1 VKKLPSTSLILSL
14 FIFTIIMLP
23 SFFLKEEPALFVARS
38 SWSLIIAS
46 SAYLIF
52 SKGEISKYRAILFVI
67 LAWAFL
73 FQFKFKAPQF
83 QETPYCHIAIVGTF
97 LNFMHSQYLSLV
109 GGRWHIFGV
118 LSLGFLW
125 LAVTLIL
132 GQAWCSWACFYG
144 GFDDG
149 FSKIIKKPLLKF
161 KLPNKLR
168 DFPIAFTI
176 FIILISFTA
185 AVPIFCIWV
194 CPLKTTTQFFDAD
207 VFIRYIQTAIFL
219 FVTAFFLVI
228 LPLVIKKRTF
238 CSFLC
243 PFGAWQSIFGSVN
256 PFRVSIDANKCIK
269 CKACIEK
276 CPMFAINEESLN
288 QNKILNYCNR
298 CGKCIDICPV
308 QAINITLRGKNIK
321 CSDKVPQILREIL
334 DARVFF
340 IVSCL
345 LILGAISNLF
355 VPQAM
360 IKLIKILF
368 GV

>member
-1 VKKLPSTSLILSL
+1 MKKTHLTSLILSS
-14 FIFTIIMLP
+14 FILVVLIFP
-23 SFFLKEEPALFVARS
+23 SLVLKEEPVLFLAKNAWALA
-38 SWSLIIAS
+38 IAAI
-46 SAYLIF
+46 AYLIF
-52 SKGEISKYRAILFVI
+52 SSGKISKFRAILFI
-67 LAWAFL
+67 IMAWAFL

-97 LNFMHSQYLSLV
+97 LSFMHSQYLSLA

-125 LAVTLIL
+125 LVVTLIL
-132 GQAWCSWACFYG
+132 GQAWCSWVCFYG

-149 FSKIIKKPLLKF
+149 FSGILKKPLLKF

-176 FIILISFTA
+176 FIILVSFTA
-185 AVPIFCIWV
+185 AIPVYCIWV
-194 CPLKTTTQFFDAD
+194 CPLKATTKFFDSD
-207 VFIRYIQTAIFL
+207 ILIRYLQTAIFL
-219 FVTAFFLVI
+219 FVALFFLVI

-243 PFGAWQSIFGSVN
+243 PFGAFISIFGQIN
-256 PFRVSIDANKCIK
+256 PFRISIDVNKCIK

-298 CGKCIDICPV
+298 CGKCIDICPT
-308 QAINITLRGKNIK
+308 QAINITLRGKDIK
-321 CSDKVPQILREIL
+321 LSEKPPKIVREIF
-334 DARVFF
+334 DARVFL

-345 LILGAISNLF
+345 LIMGAISNLF
-355 VPQAM
+355 VPQAF
-360 IKLIKILF
+360 IKLIRMLF
-368 GV
+368 